1 MLKKRWPATLRL
13 ALIALVAWTPVAH
26 AHGGAMADLGNPLA
40 RGLYVMLPIPYVLFG
55 LIAWLLYRAR
65 HRQDAQTG
73 DESHKPD
80 NI

>member
-13 ALIALVAWTPVAH
+13 ALIALVAWTSVVY
-26 AHGGAMADLGNPLA
+26 AHGSGMGDLNSPLV
-40 RGLYVMLPIPYVLFG
+40 RGLYVMLPVPYVLFG

-73 DESHKPD
+73 DENHKPD
-80 NI
+80 NV